1 METRASSIQQVV
13 ERQCR
18 RWEIL
23 REHRAEREKPAHWPI
38 ITIEREFG
46 AQGEALGRILAER
59 AGFTFWDGE
68 LVHAIAEESG
78 ANETVL
84 RSLDEHRR
92 SAIEESIQGALF
104 GGQHMASEYLRRLM
118 KLIHAIAAHG
128 GSVVVGRGAQYIL
141 TPENGLRVRV
151 VCSLEERIRG
161 YAQRQGIEVSRAS
174 AHVKRSDAER
184 SRFVRQSFSRD
195 AAVAADYDLVVNTG
209 TCTLEQAAGIVLEA
223 YGARFGRRPQAVGAT
238 RLSEAEAG
246 AFTSEAR

>member
-1 METRASSIQQVV
+1 MEPRARSIQQVV
-13 ERQCR
+13 ARQCR

-23 REHRAEREKPAHWPI
+23 REHRAKQDKPIHWPI

-46 AQGEALGRILAER
+46 ARGEALSRILAER
-59 AGFTFWDGE
+59 TGFTFWDGE

-92 SAIEESIQGALF
+92 SAIEESIEGALH

-118 KLIHAIAAHG
+118 KLIHTISAHG

-141 TPENGLRVRV
+141 APETVLRVRV
-151 VCSLEERIRG
+151 VSPLEERIRG
-161 YAQRQGIEVSRAS
+161 YAERHGIDQGRARTE
-174 AHVKRSDAER
+174 VKRSDAER
-184 SRFVRQSFSRD
+184 SRFVRQFFSRN

-209 TCTLEQAAGIVLEA
+209 TFALEQAAGIVLEA
-223 YGARFGRRPQAVGAT
+223 YVARFGRRPSAV
-238 RLSEAEAG
+238 EARAI
-246 AFTSEAR
+246 ASEAR